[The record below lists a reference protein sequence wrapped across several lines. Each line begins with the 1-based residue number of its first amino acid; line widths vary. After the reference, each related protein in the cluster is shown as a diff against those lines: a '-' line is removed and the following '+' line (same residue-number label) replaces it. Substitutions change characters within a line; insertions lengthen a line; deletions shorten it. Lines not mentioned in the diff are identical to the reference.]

1 MVTKVQLGAI
11 QELPSTMRL
20 ADYADRRFRLAGREV
35 LGQVRHFMGSFDRL
49 PGNSRGGPV
58 VSFGNYDYLGL
69 AGDGRVRE
77 AAAEAALRTGVGVS
91 ASRMI
96 GGERDFHAAF
106 ERDIA
111 AFVGT
116 EASLCLVSGYL
127 TNMTVVGHLLGSR
140 DLLLIDELSHN
151 SIVTGASGSRARTIA
166 FRHND
171 LDHLEEILRI
181 ERGAHGRCL
190 IVVEGLYS
198 MDGDV
203 PDLPRL
209 LAMKNAHDCWLM
221 VDEAHSIGVLG
232 ATGRGLSE
240 HWGTDP
246 RAVDLIIGTL
256 SKSLVSCGG
265 FIAAEARV
273 LEWLHFTLPGF
284 VFSVGMAPPAAA
296 AAGTALRI
304 LREEPW
310 RIARLH
316 AISQHFIAEADRL
329 GLDTGPSIGHGV
341 VPVLFRDNGETVACA
356 EALLRRGFYCP
367 PIIQVGVPRD
377 QPRLRF
383 FLSVQ
388 HREEDVT
395 EALETVAE
403 ACLVG
408 SHDQVLAS

>member
-1 MVTKVQLGAI
+1 
-11 QELPSTMRL
+11 MRL
-20 ADYADRRFRLAGREV
+20 VDYADRRFRLAGREV
-35 LGQVRHFMGSFDRL
+35 LGQVRHFMGSFDQL
-49 PGNSRGGPV
+49 PAAGRGAV

-69 AGDGRVRE
+69 ADDPRVRE
-77 AAAEAALRTGVGVS
+77 AAAEAALRLGVGVS

-106 ERDIA
+106 ERDVA
-111 AFVGT
+111 AFVGH

-127 TNMTVVGHLLGSR
+127 TNMTLVGHLLGSR
-140 DLLLIDELSHN
+140 HLLLIDELSHN

-171 LDHLEEILRI
+171 LDHLDEILRI
-181 ERGAHGRCL
+181 ERGAHARCL
-190 IVVEGLYS
+190 VIVEGLYS
-198 MDGDV
+198 MDGDI

-209 LAMKNAHDCWLM
+209 LALKQAHDCWLM

-246 RAVDLIIGTL
+246 REIDLIVGTL

-284 VFSVGMAPPAAA
+284 VFSVGMAPPIAA

-304 LREEPW
+304 LDQEPW

-316 AISQHFIAEADRL
+316 AISQHFVAEALRL

-341 VPVLFRDNGETVACA
+341 VPVMFRDNEETVACA
-356 EALLRRGFYCP
+356 QAMLEHGYYCP
-367 PIIQVGVPRD
+367 PIVQVGVPRD

-383 FLSVQ
+383 FLSVK
-388 HREEDVT
+388 HREQDVT
-395 EALETVAE
+395 QALGIVAE
-403 ACLVG
+403 ACRAG
-408 SHDQVLAS
+408 SRAQALAS